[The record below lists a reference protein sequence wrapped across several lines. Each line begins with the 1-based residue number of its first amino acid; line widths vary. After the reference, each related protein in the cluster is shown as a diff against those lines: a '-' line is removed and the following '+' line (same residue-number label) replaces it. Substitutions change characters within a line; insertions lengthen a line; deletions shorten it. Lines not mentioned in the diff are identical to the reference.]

1 MGQNSK
7 IEWTHHTFNPWWGCV
22 KIAPECANCYAATFS
37 HRLGKDLWGPDSAR
51 QVASEKGWKEP
62 IKWNASAVKRGVRE
76 RVFCAS
82 MADVFESNEQTG
94 AARERLW
101 KLIEATPQLDW
112 LLLTKRPENILGMI
126 PSAWMSA
133 PRANVWFGT
142 SAGCQATA
150 DKNIPALLKV
160 PASVL
165 FVSAEPLLGPVDFRR
180 FDFPDGTGAYLPLE
194 RKMPGIDWIIVG
206 GESGPG
212 ARPMNV
218 NWARSIQKQ
227 CEAAAVA
234 FHFKQWGEHDQTG
247 ARVGKHEAGRLLDGR
262 EYNEFPV
269 PRV

>member
-1 MGQNSK
+1 MGKDSK

-51 QVASEKGWKEP
+51 QMASEKVWNDP
-62 IKWNASAVKRGVRE
+62 IKWNAAAVKRGVRE

-82 MADVFESNEQTG
+82 MADVFEANEQTG

-112 LLLTKRPENILGMI
+112 LLLTKRPENIPGMI
-126 PSAWMSA
+126 PSAWMSV
-133 PRANVWFGT
+133 PRANVWYGT
-142 SAGCQATA
+142 SAGCQVTW
-150 DKNIPALLKV
+150 DKNVPELIKV
-160 PASVL
+160 PAVVR
-165 FVSAEPLLGPVDFRR
+165 FVSMEPMLGPVEFSDVTHRKDYFSIL
-180 FDFPDGTGAYLPLE
+180 GNYPL
-194 RKMPGIDWIIVG
+194 KGIDWIIVG

-218 NWARSIQKQ
+218 NWARSIQIH
-227 CEAAAVA
+227 CEHVGVA
-234 FHFKQWGEHDQTG
+234 FHFKQWGEYSAAG
-247 ARVGKHEAGRLLDGR
+247 VRVGKHEAGRLLDGR

-269 PRV
+269 PRI